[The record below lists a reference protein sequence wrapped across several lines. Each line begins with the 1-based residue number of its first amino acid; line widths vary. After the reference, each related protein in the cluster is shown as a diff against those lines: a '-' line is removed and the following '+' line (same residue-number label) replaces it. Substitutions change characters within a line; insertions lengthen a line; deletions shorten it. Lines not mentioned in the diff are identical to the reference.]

1 MVLAYHAI
9 SDDQRS
15 LFAGQMDVLIRKTTP
30 IHADVSALPA
40 DTGRF
45 SVITFDDG
53 LENIIPNALPELKK
67 RNIPCTLFI
76 VTEKLGCERSWE
88 HMGGEDTSK
97 MMVMSAEQL
106 CSLPSDLVKIGSHTM
121 THPLLPKVEQSFSAR
136 EVSGSREKL
145 ERMLNREVKLFSFPY
160 GGFNDSVIE
169 DCRNAKYDRVF
180 TAHPVFAFSQPEEF
194 VTGRVSTAPTDWPIE
209 FRLKLAGAYRWLPWA
224 FQLKRRI
231 RVLLKAGSGKPLGV
245 KAGEKRAA

>member
-9 SDDQRS
+9 SDDQRP
-15 LFAGQMDVLIRKTTP
+15 LFARQMDELIRKTTP
-30 IHADVSALPA
+30 IHADVDALPA
-40 DTGRF
+40 NTGRF

-76 VTEKLGCERSWE
+76 VTDKLGCERSWE

-97 MMVMSAEQL
+97 LMVMSREQL

-121 THPLLPKVEQSFSAR
+121 THPLLPKVEKSFSQQ
-136 EVSGSREKL
+136 ELSGSREKL
-145 ERMLNREVKLFSFPY
+145 EKILNCDVRLFSFPY

-169 DCRNAKYDRVF
+169 DCRIAKYDRVF
-180 TAHPVFAFSQPEEF
+180 TAYPVLAFSQPGEF

-209 FRLKLAGAYRWLPWA
+209 FRLKLAGSYRWLPWA
-224 FQLKRRI
+224 FQVKRRI
-231 RVLLKAGSGKPLGV
+231 RSLLKGGAGKSLAV
-245 KAGEKRAA
+245 KTGEKRAA